1 MVEISMSGSGRAP
14 AGKPAGATRPRSCLV
29 NGSAI
34 CCKGDRATT
43 TCCTRSDPMSVTSPT
58 YRLSDAQWEQIKD
71 FLPTNGHK
79 GGQWKDHRLLIDG
92 ILWALS
98 DGGRW
103 RNLPKEFGP
112 WQTVYDRF
120 RKWCRTG
127 LWDRI
132 LRRLQARKMHNADID
147 WELFAVDGSVI
158 RAHQSAAGASEK
170 KSADRGAGGPCSGAK
185 PRRVQHEVE
194 FDL

>member
-1 MVEISMSGSGRAP
+1 LPNAKE
-14 AGKPAGATRPRSCLV
+14 GKM
-29 NGSAI
+29 AI
-34 CCKGDRATT
+34 
-43 TCCTRSDPMSVTSPT
+43 TSPS
-58 YRLSDAQWEQIKD
+58 YQLADGQWEQIRD
-71 FLPTNGHK
+71 LLPSNGQR

-92 ILWALS
+92 ILWVLS

-103 RNLPKEFGP
+103 RNLPERFGP

-147 WELFAVDGSVI
+147 WELFAIDGSVI

-185 PRRVQHEVE
+185 PRRFQHEVA